1 MQQQTCGEALT
12 RLLQAY
18 GVDTVFGIPGVHT
31 IELYRGLKGATVQH
45 ITPRHEQGAGFMA
58 DGYARVTGK
67 PGVCFIITGPGM
79 TNIITA
85 MGQAMQD
92 SIPMLVISSVNRT
105 EQLAMGEGRLHELP
119 NQGAISSQ
127 VSRYSHTL
135 LSPDNLP
142 KVLAQA
148 FAVFTSQ
155 RPGPV
160 HIEIPIDVLAQDAS
174 HLDMQPWPMPLPP
187 APPLTSIEQAVKLLS
202 EAKRPVMI
210 LGGGAKNV
218 ESTLALSLAQ
228 KLNMP
233 VINTCNGKGIMPPD
247 HPLAIGSTPS
257 HPAIR
262 EEIEKNADLVLA
274 VGTELAE
281 TDYDFFF
288 LGDLRIQGT
297 LIRIDIDSAQLMR
310 NHKPDLPILSDA
322 QQALMAINTQLEIS
336 TITQADEVYSR
347 CEALRTATQD
357 MKKTIYR
364 DFFKT
369 INDSLGDCIIV
380 GDSTQPAY
388 YAQAYY
394 ETKHTARYFH
404 STTGY
409 GTLGYAF
416 PAAIGAAI
424 GAPDLPVIGLTGDG
438 GGQFSLN
445 EIISA
450 VDANIPVIY
459 IVWNNQ
465 GHGEI
470 RRFMDDAKVEKIGVD
485 IIPPNYVDLAQAMG
499 CQGGKA
505 TSLAQLSEL
514 LTLAKSLATPF
525 LIELDEAALDCGYAF

>member
-18 GVDTVFGIPGVHT
+18 AVDTVFGIPGVHT
-31 IELYRGLKGATVQH
+31 IELYRGLKGATLKH

-105 EQLAMGEGRLHELP
+105 QQLAMGEGRLHELP
-119 NQGAISSQ
+119 NQLAITSQ
-127 VSRYSHTL
+127 VSKFSHTL
-135 LSPDNLP
+135 LSVDNLP

-148 FAVFTSQ
+148 FTIFSSQ

-160 HIEIPIDVLAQDAS
+160 HIEIPIDILAQDAS
-174 HLDMQPWPMPLPP
+174 HLDMQPWPMPNPP
-187 APPLTSIEQAVKLLS
+187 APEASSIQQAVTLLS
-202 EAKRPVMI
+202 QAKRPIMI

-218 ESTLALSLAQ
+218 DSVAQTLAE

-233 VINTCNGKGIMPPD
+233 VVNTCNGKGIIPSD

-262 EEIEKNADLVLA
+262 EEIERQADVVLA

-288 LGDLRIQGT
+288 LGDLNIQGK

-310 NHKPDLPILSDA
+310 NHKPTLPIMSEA
-322 QQALMAINTQLEIS
+322 QQALDAINKQLP
-336 TITQADEVYSR
+336 ITSHRNTDAVYARCSKLRAD
-347 CEALRTATQD
+347 TQD
-357 MKKTIYR
+357 MKKSAYSE
-364 DFFKT
+364 FFKT
-369 INDSLGDCIIV
+369 ITETLGDCIIV

-394 ETKHTARYFH
+394 ETSHTARYFH

-424 GAPDLPVIGLTGDG
+424 GAPHLPVIGLTGDG

-465 GHGEI
+465 GHAEI
-470 RRFMDDAKVEKIGVD
+470 RRFMDDAKVEKTGVD
-485 IIPPNYVDLAQAMG
+485 IIPPNYVALAIAMG
-499 CQGGKA
+499 CQA
-505 TSLAQLSEL
+505 THANSLAEL
-514 LTLAKSLATPF
+514 KAALTKAKSHGAPF
-525 LIELDEAALDCGYAF
+525 LIELDESALDCGYAF

>member
-1 MQQQTCGEALT
+1 MNKQTCGEALT

-18 GVDTVFGIPGVHT
+18 NVDTIFGIPGVHT
-31 IELYRGLKGATVQH
+31 IELYRGLKGATLKH

-79 TNIITA
+79 TNIVTA

-92 SIPMLVISSVNRT
+92 SIPMLVISSVSQT
-105 EQLAMGEGRLHELP
+105 QQLSMGEGRLHELP
-119 NQGAISSQ
+119 NQLAITSQ
-127 VSRYSHTL
+127 VSKYSHTL
-135 LSPDNLP
+135 LSVDNLP

-148 FAVFTSQ
+148 FAIFSSQ

-160 HIEIPIDVLAQDAS
+160 HIEIPTDVLAKDAS
-174 HLDMQPWPMPLPP
+174 HLDMLPWPMPKAP
-187 APPLTSIEQAVKLLS
+187 APEVSSVEQAAKLLS

-218 ESTLALSLAQ
+218 DSVAQTLAE

-233 VINTCNGKGIMPPD
+233 VINTCNGKGVMPPE

-262 EEIEKNADLVLA
+262 EEIERQADVVLA

-288 LGDLRIQGT
+288 LGDLNIQGK
-297 LIRIDIDSAQLMR
+297 LIRIDIDAAQLLR
-310 NHKPDLPILSDA
+310 NHKPTLPILSEA
-322 QQALMAINTQLEIS
+322 QQALTAINAQLPTSSTQNTE
-336 TITQADEVYSR
+336 AVYAR
-347 CEALRTATQD
+347 CAKLRTDTID

-364 DFFKT
+364 DFFNT
-369 INDSLGDCIIV
+369 ITDTLGDCIIV

-424 GAPDLPVIGLTGDG
+424 GAPNLPVIGLTGDG

-470 RRFMDDAKVEKIGVD
+470 KRFMDDAKVEKNGVD
-485 IIPPNYVDLAQAMG
+485 IMPPNYVALAKAMG
-499 CQGGKA
+499 CQA
-505 TSLAQLSEL
+505 TYANSLADLKVAL
-514 LTLAKSLATPF
+514 LQAKSLSAPF
-525 LIELDEAALDCGYAF
+525 LIEVDESALDCGYAF

>member
-1 MQQQTCGEALT
+1 MNKITCGEALT
-12 RLLQAY
+12 QLLEAY
-18 GVDTVFGIPGVHT
+18 SVDTVFGIPGVHT
-31 IELYRGLKGATVQH
+31 IELYRGLEQSSLKH

-58 DGYARVTGK
+58 DGYARTAGK

-105 EQLAMGEGRLHELP
+105 GQLALGEGRLHELP
-119 NQGAISSQ
+119 NQLAITSQ
-127 VSRYSHTL
+127 VSKYSHTL
-135 LSPDNLP
+135 LSADNLP

-148 FAVFTSQ
+148 FTVFNSQ

-174 HLDMQPWPMPLPP
+174 HLNLTPWPIPKAP
-187 APPLTSIEQAVKLLS
+187 APNNESIEQAIELLS
-202 EAKRPVMI
+202 KAKRPLMI

-218 ESTLALSLAQ
+218 NNVAQQLAE
-228 KLNMP
+228 KLGMP
-233 VINTCNGKGIMPPD
+233 VVNTCNGKGIMPPD
-247 HPLAIGSTPS
+247 HVLSIGSTPS

-262 EEIEKNADLVLA
+262 EEIENQADVILA
-274 VGTELAE
+274 IGTELAE

-288 LGDLRIQGT
+288 LGDLNIKGK
-297 LIRIDIDSAQLMR
+297 LIRVDIDSAQLMR
-310 NHKPDLPILSDA
+310 NHMPDLPIVSDA
-322 QQALMAINTQLEIS
+322 QAALNAIYAGLPNKAEASNKHLIQHCNT
-336 TITQADEVYSR
+336 
-347 CEALRTATQD
+347 LREKTLDLKKPIYTA
-357 MKKTIYR
+357 
-364 DFFKT
+364 FFKAIT
-369 INDSLGDCIIV
+369 DSLGDCVIV

-404 STTGY
+404 STSGY

-416 PAAIGAAI
+416 PAAIGAAL

-450 VDANIPVIY
+450 VDAQVPVIY

-470 RRFMDDAKVEKIGVD
+470 RRFMDDANVEKVGVD
-485 IIPPNYVDLAQAMG
+485 IMPPDYVALAKAMG
-499 CQGGKA
+499 CQG
-505 TSLAQLSEL
+505 EHV
-514 LTLAKSLATPF
+514 KSLEELTQALKQAQALKAPF
-525 LIELDEAALDCGYAF
+525 LIELDEAAISSGYAF

>member
-1 MQQQTCGEALT
+1 MLQQTCGEALT

-18 GVDTVFGIPGVHT
+18 AVDTVFGIPGVHT
-31 IELYRGLKGATVQH
+31 IELYRGLKGATLKH

-105 EQLAMGEGRLHELP
+105 QQLAMGEGRLHELP
-119 NQGAISSQ
+119 NQLAITSQ
-127 VSRYSHTL
+127 VSKFSHTL
-135 LSPDNLP
+135 LSVDNLP

-148 FAVFTSQ
+148 FSIFSSQ

-160 HIEIPIDVLAQDAS
+160 HIEIPIDILAQDAS
-174 HLDMQPWPMPLPP
+174 HLDMQPWPMPKPP
-187 APPLTSIEQAVKLLS
+187 APEASSIQQAVTLLS
-202 EAKRPVMI
+202 QAKRPIMI

-218 ESTLALSLAQ
+218 DSVAQTLAE

-233 VINTCNGKGIMPPD
+233 VVNTCNGKGIMPPG

-262 EEIEKNADLVLA
+262 EEIERQADVVLA

-288 LGDLRIQGT
+288 LGDLNIQGK

-310 NHKPDLPILSDA
+310 NHKPTLPIMSEA
-322 QQALMAINTQLEIS
+322 QQALDAINKQLPINS
-336 TITQADEVYSR
+336 HRNTDPVYARCSKLRAD
-347 CEALRTATQD
+347 TQD
-357 MKKTIYR
+357 MKKSAYS

-369 INDSLGDCIIV
+369 ITETLGDCIIV

-394 ETKHTARYFH
+394 ETSHTARYFH

-424 GAPDLPVIGLTGDG
+424 GAPHLPVIGLTGDG

-465 GHGEI
+465 GHAEI
-470 RRFMDDAKVEKIGVD
+470 RRFMDDAKVEKTGVD
-485 IIPPNYVDLAQAMG
+485 IIPPNYVALAIAMG
-499 CQGGKA
+499 CQA
-505 TSLAQLSEL
+505 THADSLAEL
-514 LTLAKSLATPF
+514 KAALTKAKSHGAPF
-525 LIELDEAALDCGYAF
+525 LIELDESALDCGYAF

>member
-1 MQQQTCGEALT
+1 MNKITCGEALT
-12 RLLQAY
+12 KLLEAY
-18 GVDTVFGIPGVHT
+18 SVDTIFGIPGVHT
-31 IELYRGLKGATVQH
+31 IELYRGLEESSLKH

-58 DGYARVTGK
+58 DGYSRVTGK

-79 TNIITA
+79 TNIVTA

-92 SIPMLVISSVNRT
+92 SIPMLVISSVSPTN
-105 EQLAMGEGRLHELP
+105 QLALGEGRLHELP
-119 NQGAISSQ
+119 NQLAITSQ
-127 VSRYSHTL
+127 VSKYSHTL
-135 LSPDNLP
+135 LNADNLP
-142 KVLAQA
+142 KILAQA
-148 FAVFTSQ
+148 FTVFNSQ

-174 HLDMQPWPMPLPP
+174 HLDLTPWPIPQAP
-187 APPLTSIEQAVKLLS
+187 APNKQSIEQAVEMLS
-202 EAKRPVMI
+202 LAKRPVMI

-218 ESTLALSLAQ
+218 DDVAQ
-228 KLNMP
+228 KLAEKLTMP
-233 VINTCNGKGIMPPD
+233 IVNTCNGKGIVPPD
-247 HPLAIGSTPS
+247 HDLFIGSTPS

-262 EEIEKNADLVLA
+262 DEIENQADVVLA
-274 VGTELAE
+274 IGTELSE

-288 LGDLRIQGT
+288 LGDLNIKGK

-310 NHKPDLPILSDA
+310 NHMPDLPIVSDA
-322 QQALMAINTQLEIS
+322 QAALNAIYQGLTNQ
-336 TITQADEVYSR
+336 TINEEAKER
-347 CEALRTATQD
+347 CKVLREKTLD
-357 MKKTIYR
+357 MKKPIYTA
-364 DFFKT
+364 FFKAIT
-369 INDSLGDCIIV
+369 DTLGDCIIV

-416 PAAIGAAI
+416 PAAIGAAL
-424 GAPDLPVIGLTGDG
+424 GAPELPVIGLTGDG

-450 VDANIPVIY
+450 VDAQVPVIY

-470 RRFMDDAKVEKIGVD
+470 RRFMDDAKVAKIGVD
-485 IIPPNYVDLAQAMG
+485 IIPPDYVALAKAMG
-499 CQGGKA
+499 CQG
-505 TSLAQLSEL
+505 EHV
-514 LTLAKSLATPF
+514 KSLEQLTQALTQAKTANAPF
-525 LIELDEAALDCGYAF
+525 LIELDENAISSGYAF

>member
-1 MQQQTCGEALT
+1 MQKQTCGEALT
-12 RLLQAY
+12 RLLHAY
-18 GVDTVFGIPGVHT
+18 GADTIFGIPGVHT
-31 IELYRGLKGATVQH
+31 IELYRGLKGSPLKHV
-45 ITPRHEQGAGFMA
+45 TPRHEQGAGFMA

-85 MGQAMQD
+85 MGQALQD

-105 EQLAMGEGRLHELP
+105 QQLAMGEGRLHELP
-119 NQGAISSQ
+119 NQLAITSG

-135 LSPDNLP
+135 LSVDNLP

-148 FAVFTSQ
+148 FAIFSSQ

-174 HLDMQPWPMPLPP
+174 HIDMQPWPMPQAP
-187 APPLTSIEQAVKLLS
+187 APQEAGIQEAVTMLS
-202 EAKRPVMI
+202 QAKRPVMI

-218 ESTLALSLAQ
+218 DFVALELAE

-233 VINTCNGKGIMPPD
+233 VVNTCNGKGVMPPD
-247 HPLAIGSTPS
+247 HPLSIGSTPS

-262 EEIEKNADLVLA
+262 EELEKQADVVLA

-288 LGDLRIQGT
+288 LGDLNISGK

-322 QQALMAINTQLEIS
+322 QQALTAINMGLASIKTQNRDI
-336 TITQADEVYSR
+336 VHSR
-347 CEALRTATQD
+347 CETLRNSTQD
-357 MKKTIYR
+357 MKKPAYR

-369 INDSLGDCIIV
+369 ITDTLGDCVIV

-394 ETKHTARYFH
+394 ETSNTARYFH

-416 PAAIGAAI
+416 PAAIGAKI
-424 GAPDLPVIGLTGDG
+424 GSPELAVIGLTGDG
-438 GGQFSLN
+438 GGQFTLN
-445 EIISA
+445 EIITA
-450 VDANIPVIY
+450 VDANVPVIY

-470 RRFMDDAKVEKIGVD
+470 RRFMDDANVERNGVD
-485 IIPPNYVDLAQAMG
+485 ISPPDYVALANAMG
-499 CQGGKA
+499 CKAAHA
-505 TSLAQLSEL
+505 TSLVELSTL
-514 LTLAKSLATPF
+514 LNQAEAYDGPF
-525 LIELDEAALDCGYAF
+525 LIEFNESALDCGYAF

>member
-18 GVDTVFGIPGVHT
+18 GVDTIFGIPGVHT
-31 IELYRGLKGATVQH
+31 IELYRGLKGSPIKHV
-45 ITPRHEQGAGFMA
+45 TPRHEQGAGFMA
-58 DGYARVTGK
+58 DGYARVTDK

-79 TNIITA
+79 TNIVTA
-85 MGQAMQD
+85 MGQALQD

-105 EQLAMGEGRLHELP
+105 QQLAMGEGRLHELS
-119 NQGAISSQ
+119 NQLALTSG

-135 LSPDNLP
+135 LSVDNLP

-148 FAVFTSQ
+148 FAVFSSQ

-174 HLDMQPWPMPLPP
+174 HLDMQPWPVPQAP
-187 APPLTSIEQAVKLLS
+187 APQPDSIKQAVALLS
-202 EAKRPVMI
+202 QAKRPVMI
-210 LGGGAKNV
+210 LGGGAKKV
-218 ESTLALSLAQ
+218 DFAAQELAE

-233 VINTCNGKGIMPPD
+233 VVNTCNGKGVMPPD

-262 EEIEKNADLVLA
+262 EEIERQADVVLA

-288 LGDLRIQGT
+288 LGDLQIQGK

-310 NHKPDLPILSDA
+310 NHRPDLPILSDA
-322 QQALMAINTQLEIS
+322 QQALSAINSGLSAVKTQNID
-336 TITQADEVYSR
+336 IVHSR
-347 CEALRTATQD
+347 CDTLRKDTQD

-369 INDSLGDCIIV
+369 ITDTLGDCVIV

-394 ETKHTARYFH
+394 ETNNTARYFH
-404 STTGY
+404 STSGY

-416 PAAIGAAI
+416 PAAIGAKI
-424 GAPDLPVIGLTGDG
+424 GAPKLPVIGLTGDG

-450 VDANIPVIY
+450 VDANVPVIY

-470 RRFMDDAKVEKIGVD
+470 RRFMDDAKVEKNGVD
-485 IIPPNYVDLAQAMG
+485 IIPPDYVALAKAMG
-499 CQGGKA
+499 CNGA
-505 TSLAQLSEL
+505 H
-514 LTLAKSLATPF
+514 AKSLTELSALLNQAEAYDAPF
-525 LIELDEAALDCGYAF
+525 LIELDEAALECGYAF